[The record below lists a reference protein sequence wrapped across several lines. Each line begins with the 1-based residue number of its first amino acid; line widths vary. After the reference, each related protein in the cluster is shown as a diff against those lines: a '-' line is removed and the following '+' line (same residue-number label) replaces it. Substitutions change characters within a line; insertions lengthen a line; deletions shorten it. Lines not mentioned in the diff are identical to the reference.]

1 MKKLLLLFIF
11 FTFSVNSQVL
21 SNDDSTALIL
31 GNIGTDLTGVTPGQN
46 NWQTLIAATASPPGQ
61 NSDFQIVNIGGL
73 YGNAIQIIGPSS
85 TTGSRFIF
93 KGGFF
98 LIPIAI
104 LLFYTLYLIF
114 ERIFY
119 IRKVA
124 KIDHHLMSDV
134 RNNLNAGNIEMALS
148 VAERNGTALGN
159 VIAEGV
165 MTIGRPISE
174 IESNMERAGNI
185 EVGQMEHK
193 LGQLGLIAGIAP
205 TLGFIGTISGVIK
218 IFYSISVTE
227 DISIGNISG
236 GLYEKMISSG
246 AGLLVGIIAYSAY
259 HLLNGRIDDFA
270 LAIQKQVLE
279 FVSIIQRPNH
289 ANKTK

>member
-1 MKKLLLLFIF
+1 MISSFIQLQVDTLSQAIPDAVNKLP
-11 FTFSVNSQVL
+11 VNSEISVL
-21 SNDDSTALIL
+21 E
-31 GNIGTDLTGVTPGQN
+31 
-46 NWQTLIAATASPPGQ
+46 
-61 NSDFQIVNIGGL
+61 
-73 YGNAIQIIGPSS
+73 
-85 TTGSRFIF
+85 FIF

-104 LLFYTLYLIF
+104 LLFYTLYLVF
-114 ERIFY
+114 ERIIF

-124 KIDHHLMSDV
+124 KIDRHLISDI
-134 RNNLNAGNIEMALS
+134 RNNLNTGNLDLALS
-148 VAERNGTALGN
+148 VAERSYSALGN
-159 VIAEGV
+159 VLAEGV
-165 MTIGRPISE
+165 LTIGRPIVE
-174 IESNMERAGNI
+174 IESNMERAANI
-185 EVGQMEHK
+185 EIGQMEK
-193 LGQLGLIAGIAP
+193 GLGQLGLIAGIAP

-246 AGLLVGIIAYSAY
+246 AGLIVGIIAYSGY

-270 LAIQKQVLE
+270 LSIQRQVLE

-289 ANKTK
+289 GNKTK

>member
-1 MKKLLLLFIF
+1 MSSLFLQLQAD
-11 FTFSVNSQVL
+11 TLAKALPAVDKANAALTNEVSVL
-21 SNDDSTALIL
+21 EFIL
-31 GNIGTDLTGVTPGQN
+31 
-46 NWQTLIAATASPPGQ
+46 
-61 NSDFQIVNIGGL
+61 
-73 YGNAIQIIGPSS
+73 
-85 TTGSRFIF
+85 

-114 ERIFY
+114 ERYLY
-119 IRKVA
+119 ISKAA
-124 KIDHHLMSDV
+124 KIDSHLMKDI
-134 RNNLNAGNIEMALS
+134 RTHLNNANIEMA
-148 VAERNGTALGN
+148 VANAERSGAAQGE
-159 VIAEGV
+159 IIKEGV
-165 MTIGRPISE
+165 LTIGRHINE
-174 IESNMERAGNI
+174 IESNMERAANI
-185 EVGQMEHK
+185 EIGYMEKK

-246 AGLLVGIIAYSAY
+246 AGLIVGIVAYSGY
-259 HLLNGRIDDFA
+259 HLFNGRIDAFS

-279 FVSIIQRPNH
+279 FINIIQRPNGH
-289 ANKTK
+289 KTK